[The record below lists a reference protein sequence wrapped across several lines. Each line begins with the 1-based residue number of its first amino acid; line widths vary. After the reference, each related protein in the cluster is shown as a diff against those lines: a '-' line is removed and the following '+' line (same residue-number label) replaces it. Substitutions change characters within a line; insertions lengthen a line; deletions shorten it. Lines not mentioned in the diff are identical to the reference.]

1 MRRTALILTALVM
14 VACRAKTPGSG
25 GEQPVGAT
33 SEPRAISEARALIGQ
48 GQLDAALAKLL
59 AAPETPECLYYR
71 GVVWMRKA
79 DSVPLPTPPP
89 ADPAAPAGSATRAPE
104 FKDEELRAIDF
115 FERSIAAQPQQSLA
129 HNALADLLAPHAI
142 RRHEIERAASKKPSP
157 RSGAQAAPS
166 PEIGAGP
173 DFSVRRVADL
183 YRKACQGDP
192 ASKTIVDGLLRFARR
207 VESDDDL
214 DWGLRELARRDS
226 ENPEAFVRMG
236 DFLIERRQDGRG
248 AIEQYRQA
256 LIWRPDDAA
265 IKAKIGAI
273 YVAMG
278 KEHFEAHEYAIAEAR
293 LTEAQKY
300 ITDKG
305 SPQAATMNDYLERLR
320 AIRR

>member
-25 GEQPVGAT
+25 GEQPGGAT

-59 AAPETPECLYYR
+59 AAPETPECLLLPR
-71 GVVWMRKA
+71 CGVDAQGGFRA
-79 DSVPLPTPPP
+79 ASHTSS
-89 ADPAAPAGSATRAPE
+89 ADPAAPAGSATRAAE

-173 DFSVRRVADL
+173 GLQRAPRRRAL
-183 YRKACQGDP
+183 PK
-192 ASKTIVDGLLRFARR
+192 GLPR
-207 VESDDDL
+207 
-214 DWGLRELARRDS
+214 
-226 ENPEAFVRMG
+226 
-236 DFLIERRQDGRG
+236 
-248 AIEQYRQA
+248 
-256 LIWRPDDAA
+256 
-265 IKAKIGAI
+265 
-273 YVAMG
+273 
-278 KEHFEAHEYAIAEAR
+278 
-293 LTEAQKY
+293 
-300 ITDKG
+300 
-305 SPQAATMNDYLERLR
+305 
-320 AIRR
+320 